1 MECQTD
7 LLVLKSG
14 AAQTLSM
21 QPARMERIP
30 RNNSFLSVTCM
41 FFVSSFTHSSKYT
54 TMHPLELRRP
64 TKAIEYG

>member
-14 AAQTLSM
+14 AAQTSSM
-21 QPARMERIP
+21 QAARMERIP

-41 FFVSSFTHSSKYT
+41 FFVSTFIRSFKYT
-54 TMHPLELRRP
+54 TMHLEYPLLCNA
-64 TKAIEYG
+64 KV